1 MRDSINY
8 NLKYFIMKMSGTKPM
23 KNTMRKPSPLKFDSV
38 IATSLATKEGKASY
52 EASRPKGT
60 TKPVEGKPKLTKD
73 NTVKTGSMIRVSKEK
88 AAEVAAKKAKGTTK
102 PVEGKPSSKPT
113 TQGGFRGVL
122 EKAKAKAQANKS
134 ETTKTE
140 TAAPKKA
147 GSWRDAAKAL
157 KARSEAKKATATTKA
172 PEGKPKIAVKK
183 AAPTMQLKKAGMKKK
198 C

>member
-1 MRDSINY
+1 MGAAS
-8 NLKYFIMKMSGTKPM
+8 KVG
-23 KNTMRKPSPLKFDSV
+23 
-38 IATSLATKEGKASY
+38 ATVGKKAKSATDA
-52 EASRPKGT
+52 AT
-60 TKPVEGKPKLTKD
+60 TKPAEGKPKLTKD

-140 TAAPKKA
+140 TAAPKKG
-147 GSWRDAAKAL
+147 GSLRDIAKTL
-157 KARSEAKKATATTKA
+157 KARSEAKKATDTTKA